1 MNKKVKMLSQSPV
14 KQIAAIHDLSGCG
27 RTSLSV
33 VIPILSAMGIKVC
46 PLPTAILSSHSR
58 FKGYHFTD
66 FTDQMVP
73 IMEHWKK
80 LDMVFDAVY
89 SGFLGSYKQIRIVQ
103 ELIDTFRKEHQLVVV
118 DPVLGDNGKMYGPF
132 DKKMVSEMRSLIQK
146 ADVITPNLTEM
157 FLLLDKPFQPDAGES
172 EIKEWMLQLSDKG
185 PGIVVVT
192 SVPDKTFGKKFSVL
206 AYNKNGSR
214 FWKVPIDY
222 IPADFPGTGDCFT
235 SVLTGSLMQGDSLP
249 IALDRAVH
257 FISYGVR
264 ATYGYNYDP
273 NQGILLERV
282 LNRLNFPMPVSSY
295 EVF

>member
-1 MNKKVKMLSQSPV
+1 MLSQSPV

-33 VIPILSAMGIKVC
+33 VIPILSTMGIKVC
-46 PLPTAILSSHSR
+46 PLPTAVLSSHSR

-66 FTDQMVP
+66 LTEHMQP
-73 IMEHWKK
+73 IIDHW
-80 LDMVFDAVY
+80 LQIGVSFDAVY

-103 ELIDTFRKEHQLVVV
+103 QLIDTFRKERQLVVV
-118 DPVLGDNGKMYGPF
+118 DPVLGDNGKLYGPF
-132 DKKMVSEMRSLIQK
+132 DQKMVTEMKSLIQK
-146 ADVITPNLTEM
+146 ANVITPNLTEM
-157 FLLLDKPFQPDAGES
+157 FLLLGEPFHTDVGEDEMKERMLKLADA
-172 EIKEWMLQLSDKG
+172 G

-192 SVPDKTFGKKFSVL
+192 SVPDKASDKKFSVI
-206 AYNKNGSR
+206 AYNSNDSR

-235 SVLTGSLMQGDSLP
+235 SVLIGSLMQGDSLP

-295 EVF
+295 EIF

>member
-1 MNKKVKMLSQSPV
+1 VTSSPV

-46 PLPTAILSSHSR
+46 PLPTAVLSSHSR

-66 FTDQMVP
+66 LTEQMQP
-73 IMEHWKK
+73 IIDHWKK
-80 LDMVFDAVY
+80 LNVAFDAVY

-103 ELIDTFRKEHQLVVV
+103 QLIDTFSKAHQLVVV

-132 DKKMVSEMRSLIQK
+132 DKKMVSEMKSLIQK
-146 ADVITPNLTEM
+146 ANVITPNLTEM
-157 FLLLDKPFQPDAGES
+157 FLLLEKPFQPDVSED
-172 EIKEWMLQLSDKG
+172 EIKEWMLYLSDAG

-192 SVPDKTFGKKFSVL
+192 SVPDKKSGKNFSVI
-206 AYNKNGSR
+206 AYNRNGSR

-273 NQGILLERV
+273 NHGILLEQV

>member
-1 MNKKVKMLSQSPV
+1 MLSQSPV

-33 VIPILSAMGIKVC
+33 VIPILSTMGIKVC
-46 PLPTAILSSHSR
+46 PLPTAVLSSHSR

-66 FTDQMVP
+66 LTEQMQP
-73 IMEHWKK
+73 IIDHW
-80 LDMVFDAVY
+80 LQIGVSFDAVY

-103 ELIDTFRKEHQLVVV
+103 QLIDTFSKEQQLVVV
-118 DPVLGDNGKMYGPF
+118 DPVLGDNGKLYGPF
-132 DKKMVSEMRSLIQK
+132 DQKMVSEMKSLIQK
-146 ADVITPNLTEM
+146 ANVITPNLTEM
-157 FLLLDKPFQPDAGES
+157 FLLLGEPFHTDVGED
-172 EIKEWMLQLSDKG
+172 EMKERMLKLSDAG

-192 SVPDKTFGKKFSVL
+192 SVPDKASDKKFSVI
-206 AYNKNGSR
+206 AYNSNDSR

-295 EVF
+295 EIF

>member
-1 MNKKVKMLSQSPV
+1 MLSQSPV

-33 VIPILSAMGIKVC
+33 VIPILSTMGIKVC
-46 PLPTAILSSHSR
+46 PLPTAVLSSHSR
-58 FKGYHFTD
+58 FEGYHFTD
-66 FTDQMVP
+66 
-73 IMEHWKK
+73 
-80 LDMVFDAVY
+80 
-89 SGFLGSYKQIRIVQ
+89 
-103 ELIDTFRKEHQLVVV
+103 
-118 DPVLGDNGKMYGPF
+118 
-132 DKKMVSEMRSLIQK
+132 
-146 ADVITPNLTEM
+146 LTEQM
-157 FLLLDKPFQPDAGES
+157 QPIIDHWEKW
-172 EIKEWMLQLSDKG
+172 ILQLSDAG

-192 SVPDKTFGKKFSVL
+192 SVPDKTSGKKFSVI
-206 AYNKNGSR
+206 AYNRNGSR

>member
-1 MNKKVKMLSQSPV
+1 MLSQSPV

-33 VIPILSAMGIKVC
+33 VIPILSIMGIKVC
-46 PLPTAILSSHSR
+46 PLPTAVLSSHSR

-66 FTDQMVP
+66 LTEQMQS
-73 IMEHWKK
+73 IIDHWKR
-80 LDMVFDAVY
+80 LDVAFDAVY

-103 ELIDTFRKEHQLVVV
+103 QLIETFSKGHQLVVV
-118 DPVLGDNGKMYGPF
+118 DPVLGDNSKLYAPF
-132 DKKMVSEMRSLIQK
+132 NQKIVSEMKLLIQK
-146 ADVITPNLTEM
+146 ANIITPNLTEM
-157 FLLLDKPFQPDAGES
+157 FLLLGKPYQPDIS
-172 EIKEWMLQLSDKG
+172 EEGIKESILELSDSG

-192 SVPDKTFGKKFSVL
+192 SVPDKTPGKKFSAI

-235 SVLTGSLMQGDSLP
+235 SVLIGSLMQGDSLP

-282 LNRLNFPMPVSSY
+282 LNRLNFPMPISSY

>member
-1 MNKKVKMLSQSPV
+1 MLSQSPV

-33 VIPILSAMGIKVC
+33 VIPILSTMGIKVC
-46 PLPTAILSSHSR
+46 PLPTAVLSSHSR

-66 FTDQMVP
+66 LTEQMQP
-73 IMEHWKK
+73 IIDHW
-80 LDMVFDAVY
+80 VQIGVSFDAVY

-103 ELIDTFRKEHQLVVV
+103 QLIDTFSKEQQLVVV
-118 DPVLGDNGKMYGPF
+118 DPVLGDNGKLYGPF
-132 DKKMVSEMRSLIQK
+132 DQKMVSEMKSLIQK
-146 ADVITPNLTEM
+146 ANVITPNLTEM
-157 FLLLDKPFQPDAGES
+157 FLLLGEPFHTDVGED
-172 EIKEWMLQLSDKG
+172 EMKERMLRLSDAG

-192 SVPDKTFGKKFSVL
+192 SVPEKASDKKFSVI

-295 EVF
+295 EIF

>member
-1 MNKKVKMLSQSPV
+1 MLSQSPV
-14 KQIAAIHDLSGCG
+14 KQVAAIHDLSGCG

-33 VIPILSAMGIKVC
+33 VIPILSTMGIKVC
-46 PLPTAILSSHSR
+46 PLPTAVLSSHSR
-58 FKGYHFTD
+58 FKGYYFTD
-66 FTDQMVP
+66 FTDQMLP
-73 IMEHWKK
+73 IMDHWKK

>member
-1 MNKKVKMLSQSPV
+1 MQPIIDHWL
-14 KQIAAIHDLSGCG
+14 QIGVS
-27 RTSLSV
+27 
-33 VIPILSAMGIKVC
+33 
-46 PLPTAILSSHSR
+46 
-58 FKGYHFTD
+58 
-66 FTDQMVP
+66 
-73 IMEHWKK
+73 
-80 LDMVFDAVY
+80 FDAVY

-103 ELIDTFRKEHQLVVV
+103 QLIDTFRKERQLVVV
-118 DPVLGDNGKMYGPF
+118 DPVLGDNGKLYGPF
-132 DKKMVSEMRSLIQK
+132 DQKMVTEMKSLIQK
-146 ADVITPNLTEM
+146 ANVITPNLTEM
-157 FLLLDKPFQPDAGES
+157 FLLLGEPFHTDVGED
-172 EIKEWMLQLSDKG
+172 EMKERMLKLSDAG

-192 SVPDKTFGKKFSVL
+192 SVPDKASDKKFSVI
-206 AYNKNGSR
+206 AYNSNNSR

-295 EVF
+295 EIF

>member
-1 MNKKVKMLSQSPV
+1 MLSQSPV

-33 VIPILSAMGIKVC
+33 VIPILSTMGIKVC
-46 PLPTAILSSHSR
+46 PLPTAVLSSHSR
-58 FKGYHFTD
+58 FEGYHFTD
-66 FTDQMVP
+66 LTEQMQP
-73 IMEHWKK
+73 IIDHWKK
-80 LDMVFDAVY
+80 LDVAFDAVY
-89 SGFLGSYKQIRIVQ
+89 SGFLGSYKQIRIVYR
-103 ELIDTFRKEHQLVVV
+103 LIETFSKENQLVVI
-118 DPVLGDNGKMYGPF
+118 DPVLGDNGKLYGPF
-132 DKKMVSEMRSLIQK
+132 DKKMVSEMKSLIQK
-146 ADVITPNLTEM
+146 ANVITPNLTEM
-157 FLLLDKPFQPDAGES
+157 FYAGED
-172 EIKEWMLQLSDKG
+172 EIKKRILQLSDAG

-192 SVPDKTFGKKFSVL
+192 SVPDKTSGKKFSVI
-206 AYNKNGSR
+206 AYNRNGSR